1 LVLGSELRELVVDL
15 AKAEDIQ
22 VVQVGGAA
30 GRLIPES
37 MLNTPLS
44 YENVLGSGAVTVLDQ
59 TRDIMDV
66 VNQTIQF
73 FAEES
78 CGKCAPCREG
88 TEVMVE
94 ILGRM
99 VKGDGVVEDI
109 KTLEDLSEV
118 MELSSLCGLGQSA
131 PVAVLDSLEHFR
143 NEYEIRIEQSVFL
156 RGLRAVRG

>member
-1 LVLGSELRELVVDL
+1 MDH
-15 AKAEDIQ
+15 
-22 VVQVGGAA
+22 
-30 GRLIPES
+30 
-37 MLNTPLS
+37 
-44 YENVLGSGAVTVLDQ
+44 
-59 TRDIMDV
+59 TRDIIDV
-66 VNQTIQF
+66 VYQTMQF

-78 CGKCAPCREG
+78 CGKCTPCREG
-88 TEVMVE
+88 TEAMLE

-118 MELSSLCGLGQSA
+118 MTLTSLCGLGQSA